1 MAQGAGR
8 GEKRTV
14 GQRSRKLEQ
23 AFHSTVKY
31 ALRGSPMDEFETYF
45 PEGSVSSETLKAVY
59 DAYVQV
65 WVLLVFTRTYRLVTM
80 LLGYDCSVYI
90 RRGCLSTGSL
100 KKFAKMRTLLT
111 CCRPSMCSV
120 QSKGLMVHG
129 MRGWFYMI

>member
-45 PEGSVSSETLKAVY
+45 PQGSVSSETLGAVY

-65 WVLLVFTRTYRLVTM
+65 WVLLVVTR
-80 LLGYDCSVYI
+80 VYI
-90 RRGCLSTGSL
+90 GSL
-100 KKFAKMRTLLT
+100 QCF
-111 CCRPSMCSV
+111 
-120 QSKGLMVHG
+120 
-129 MRGWFYMI
+129 WDMIAVFTSGEGVYRRRI